1 MSLLYA
7 SKRILRSWH
16 LFLAL
21 LLGIMLAS
29 AFFAGIDIKA
39 NVTTEQALDQQ
50 LSTVYKDL
58 EINSYSHPLNQT
70 ELDIVQ
76 KELSQTQEIT
86 SFELLSRASLPAAIN
101 GESNQSKEIYT
112 NVVGISDNSG
122 VYNGWLN
129 KTRGRSG

>member
-39 NVTTEQALDQQ
+39 NVTTEQALNQQ

-58 EINSYSHPLNQT
+58 EINSYSHPLNRTQ
-70 ELDIVQ
+70 LDIVQ
-76 KELSQTQEIT
+76 QQLSQTQEIK
-86 SFELLSRASLPAAIN
+86 SFEVLSRASSPAAIN

-112 NVVGISDNSG
+112 NVVGISDKSS
-122 VYNGWLN
+122 V
-129 KTRGRSG
+129 